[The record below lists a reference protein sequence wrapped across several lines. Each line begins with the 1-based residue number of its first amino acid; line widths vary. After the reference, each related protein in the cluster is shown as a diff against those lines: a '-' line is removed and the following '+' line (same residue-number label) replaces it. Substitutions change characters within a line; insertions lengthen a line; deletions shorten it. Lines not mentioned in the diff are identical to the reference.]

1 MHFIE
6 DYFPLLKYKIVT
18 TENLNIYQTVDE
30 GIDKLLKKVIKS
42 CSSYNELITKIKSKR
57 YTYNKI
63 SRMLLHIL
71 IGFTKTDAKTDDNL
85 YIRILGYNAK
95 GQKYLNKIKKETQIP
110 IISKFKKDNK
120 LLNLELK
127 STIIYSIPKNENLTE
142 KELKNNLKKETNYN
156 D

>member
-1 MHFIE
+1 
-6 DYFPLLKYKIVT
+6 
-18 TENLNIYQTVDE
+18 
-30 GIDKLLKKVIKS
+30 
-42 CSSYNELITKIKSKR
+42 
-57 YTYNKI
+57 
-63 SRMLLHIL
+63 MLLHIL